1 MDTMTPRFNLTAPR
15 LPGRLSWRFAWAG
28 LALAASLA
36 GCAPGRELPF
46 LPAGPPNSF
55 QLGVADQ
62 VRVITYGEEQLS
74 GTFRVGDDGSIAVP
88 LLGDVQA
95 QGLTTRRLADR
106 LTGELKKRNLL
117 RDPSVSVE
125 ILSYRPVFVLGEVA
139 KPGEYSYQPGMT
151 LLTLVTVAG
160 GFTYRA
166 VEDYA
171 SVVRTEDGQEAVRGR
186 LLPEAFL
193 KPGDVV
199 KIYDRVF

>member
-1 MDTMTPRFNLTAPR
+1 MDTTTTRRLLAAFR
-15 LPGRLSWRFAWAG
+15 LPWAG
-28 LALAASLA
+28 LALAAGLA

-74 GTFRVGDDGSIAVP
+74 GTFRVGDDGTIAVP
-88 LLGDVQA
+88 LLGDVKA

-106 LTGELKKRNLL
+106 IVAELKGRNLL
-117 RDPSVSVE
+117 REPSVSVE

-139 KPGEYSYQPGMT
+139 KPGEYPYQPGMT

-171 SVVRTEDGQEAVRGR
+171 SVVRTEDGQEAAKGR

-199 KIYDRVF
+199 KVYDRVF

>member
-1 MDTMTPRFNLTAPR
+1 MDTTTARRIPIAPR
-15 LPGRLSWRFAWAG
+15 LSWAG
-28 LALAASLA
+28 LALVAGLA

-46 LPAGPPNSF
+46 LPASSSNSF

-62 VRVITYGEEQLS
+62 VRIITYGEEQLS
-74 GTFRVGDDGSIAVP
+74 GTFRVGDDGTVAVP
-88 LLGDVQA
+88 LLGDVKA

-106 LTGELKKRNLL
+106 VAAELKGRNLL
-117 RDPSVSVE
+117 REPSVSVE

-139 KPGEYSYQPGMT
+139 KPGEYPYQPGMT

-171 SVVRTEDGQEAVRGR
+171 SVVRTEDGQEAVKGR

-199 KIYDRVF
+199 KVYDRVF